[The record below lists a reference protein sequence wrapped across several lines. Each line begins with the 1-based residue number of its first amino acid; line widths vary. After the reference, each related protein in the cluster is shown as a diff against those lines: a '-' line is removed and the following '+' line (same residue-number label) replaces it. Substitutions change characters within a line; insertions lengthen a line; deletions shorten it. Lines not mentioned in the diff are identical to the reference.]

1 MLIRTEAP
9 ADILPIDQLLRSSLN
24 DEDTADLVMAY
35 RESSRITLSLV
46 ACDDEGQILG
56 YILFTPV
63 AHDGVFHSW
72 QHLRL
77 LLTAPQTQDDIKPQ
91 LVTEGLNSL
100 YEFGYPVCTVFGVD
114 EYYQSLGFRPGNHF
128 GISPAAVLPSPHQL
142 LICEMVSGTVDAMS
156 GHPLEFDA
164 SLLSV
169 FPGF

>member
-24 DEDTADLVMAY
+24 VEESADLVMAY

-56 YILFTPV
+56 YILFTPI
-63 AHDGVFHSW
+63 AHDGVFHHW

-77 LLTAPQTQDDIKPQ
+77 LIVDPKAQDDIKQQ

-100 YEFGYPVCTVFGVD
+100 YEFGYPVCTVFGVY
-114 EYYQSLGFRPGNHF
+114 EHYQSLGFQPGKDF
-128 GISPAAVLPSPHQL
+128 GLNAVHSLSLPNQL
-142 LICEMVSGTVDAMS
+142 LICEMLQGAVDEV
-156 GHPLEFDA
+156 GEYQIEFDP
-164 SLLSV
+164 SLL
-169 FPGF
+169 